1 MDVSPL
7 HNAPQIVAPSPT
19 AGSAGQ
25 QAENLPLVQAVHAIN
40 AAELYGEESELTFA
54 LDRRTRRATVRLV
67 HRRTRQ
73 VIREI
78 PADQVLSLAESV
90 TSGD

>member
-1 MDVSPL
+1 MDVAPL
-7 HNAPQIVAPSPT
+7 HNAPQIAAPAPT
-19 AGSAGQ
+19 SVSAEQ
-25 QAENLPLVQAVHAIN
+25 QAENLQLVQAVHAIN
-40 AAELYGEESELTFA
+40 AAELYGEESELTLAFE
-54 LDRRTRRATVRLV
+54 RRTRRATVRLV

-78 PADQVLSLAESV
+78 HADQVLSIAQSV

>member
-19 AGSAGQ
+19 SGSAEQ
-25 QAENLPLVQAVHAIN
+25 QAENLQLVQAVHAIN
-40 AAELYGEESELTFA
+40 AAELYGEESELTFV
-54 LDRRTRRATVRLV
+54 LERRTRRATVRLV

-73 VIREI
+73 MIREI
-78 PADQVLSLAESV
+78 PADQVLSMAESV
-90 TSGD
+90 TSGY